1 MRQYLPD
8 GEKMPPEA
16 FVFGDEVGGPM
27 TKNVL
32 RNAWERLRSRA
43 TKLFA
48 ETEGKKGVNL
58 KGIHL
63 ADLRHEAGSRYADA
77 DVPLAHVSKMLGH
90 TNLTTT
96 TRYLNVTDDALR
108 RAVAKLESSDQFARS
123 LQGAEKAKVES
134 EHAPAE
140 ESLPSDSKSVA

>member
-1 MRQYLPD
+1 MSKD
-8 GEKMPPEA
+8 M
-16 FVFGDEVGGPM
+16 F
-27 TKNVL
+27 

-43 TKLFA
+43 IKLF
-48 ETEGKKGVNL
+48 EDTEEKKGVNL
-58 KGIHL
+58 KDVHL

-96 TRYLNVTDDALR
+96 TRYLNVTEDALR

-134 EHAPAE
+134 EQAPAD
-140 ESLPSDSKSVA
+140 ESLPSVSNSVA